1 MNTPK
6 QQGSLLAWA
15 CLLLSSKER
24 RRQTSKSI
32 QGMEGTTPKSMC
44 VNPAKLK
51 LKQRLV
57 KKWLEEQLA
66 GISPCLAASCSVGPA
81 EVVRSDKKLLGHRG
95 NDMAI
100 RRFTSPAHR
109 QSGFHKKN
117 FAKENVANA
126 AKAATDFSFFP
137 VLAQQKK
144 RGKKR
149 WGGFV
154 FPPSSASVTCI
165 GATRAWC

>member
-95 NDMAI
+95 NDMAV
-100 RRFTSPAHR
+100 RRFTSSHTG
-109 QSGFHKKN
+109 SLVSIKKPLL
-117 FAKENVANA
+117 K
-126 AKAATDFSFFP
+126 KM
-137 VLAQQKK
+137 LQMQQKQQPI
-144 RGKKR
+144 
-149 WGGFV
+149 F
-154 FPPSSASVTCI
+154 FLLC
-165 GATRAWC
+165 